1 MCSAQRLLRELAVKT
16 MLALSR
22 CAARNSHILAT
33 TLAQVRCDRDEF
45 LFMPARIRIVL
56 GCVLDFAGRRL
67 GKPPKAM
74 QLADM
79 RPELILA
86 FLDRLEQGRK
96 NATRSRN
103 LRLAALRAFLK
114 FAARRDVTPLHDI
127 ERTLAVPMK
136 RFERPILGFLTR
148 PEMLAVLGQPGELSE
163 AALLPNTDG
172 QAMSRSNDTQRL
184 SLAATRATVAQPSL
198 TSHAQTHERHALAAV
213 GRAVQR
219 DRPVAR
225 TRERDNDP
233 SIGRGRP
240 GDEGESARTA
250 GWARD
255 EDGPLNRSPP
265 EYGPS
270 SSRP

>member
-1 MCSAQRLLRELAVKT
+1 MCSAQRLLRELAVKA

-22 CAARNSHILAT
+22 CTARNRHILAT

-96 NATRSRN
+96 DATRSRN
-103 LRLAALRAFLK
+103 LKLVALRAFLK

-127 ERTLAVPMK
+127 ERALAAPMK
-136 RFERPILGFLTR
+136 HFERPMLDFLTR
-148 PEMLAVLGQPGELSE
+148 P
-163 AALLPNTDG
+163 
-172 QAMSRSNDTQRL
+172 
-184 SLAATRATVAQPSL
+184 
-198 TSHAQTHERHALAAV
+198 
-213 GRAVQR
+213 
-219 DRPVAR
+219 
-225 TRERDNDP
+225 
-233 SIGRGRP
+233 
-240 GDEGESARTA
+240 
-250 GWARD
+250 
-255 EDGPLNRSPP
+255 
-265 EYGPS
+265 
-270 SSRP
+270 